1 MSDDGPWYL
10 APRDPGEPPVKPF
23 VTFSI
28 RDPELALFARAMH
41 ARAALREALDRDEIR
56 TVCGYQPRNFRNA
69 VRALLTPD
77 TRRPLPSRWSAV

>member
-28 RDPELALFARAMH
+28 RDPELPAMRARFG
-41 ARAALREALDRDEIR
+41 L
-56 TVCGYQPRNFRNA
+56 
-69 VRALLTPD
+69 
-77 TRRPLPSRWSAV
+77 